1 MIWLSVSSIKQEQLM
16 VCLQFLV
23 RLNSDLLCVNQLPVC
38 TAGTANRLI
47 IQVIYLFKDIHNSF
61 MDIHNSFMDILN
73 SFMDILK

>member
-1 MIWLSVSSIKQEQLM
+1 MIWLTVSLVKQEQLM

-47 IQVIYLFKDIHNSF
+47 ERSTNDNVVMRKRNQNISSKFSNY
-61 MDIHNSFMDILN
+61 M
-73 SFMDILK
+73 